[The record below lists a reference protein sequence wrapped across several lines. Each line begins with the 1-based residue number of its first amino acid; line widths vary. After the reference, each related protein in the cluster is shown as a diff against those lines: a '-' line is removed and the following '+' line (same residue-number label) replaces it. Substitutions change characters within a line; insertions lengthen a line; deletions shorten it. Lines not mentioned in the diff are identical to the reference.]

1 MISNFDKLFGT
12 ETANSNAKQ
21 KGGEKSKTELLQ
33 KARNECYAM
42 IEEACTDATST
53 AAKLIMLLD
62 VESRFSFYSLNNN
75 LLIYAQ
81 KPYAV
86 RFKSF
91 DGWKTEGGSVKA
103 GAKAFMILEPHEYTG
118 KNGEK
123 RIAYKP
129 KKVFDISD
137 VVFQNKEQA
146 QEISMRY
153 DARALLTAL
162 LNNVPVPVKKAES
175 AKMPVNTLESA
186 YYDNTDHCVYFRQN
200 GKGLAD
206 AFPAIAM
213 ALAHAEMAKTHGEN
227 HRADICSFQARCA
240 AYVLSQKYGIP
251 TDTIRIDSIPP
262 RYTDMSTDEI
272 KSELSEIHFIVK
284 SIDARMRDFFL
295 DMEYEKN
302 RIVRKHDGGAR

>member
-21 KGGEKSKTELLQ
+21 KGGEKSKIEFLQ

-103 GAKAFMILEPHEYTG
+103 GAKSFMILEPHEYTG

-123 RIAYKP
+123 RIAYNP

-153 DARALLTAL
+153 DARTLLTAL
-162 LNNVPVPVKKAES
+162 LSNVPVPVKKAES

-200 GKGLAD
+200 GMVKTIAQIFVPFRHAVPHMYSLKNTGFRQIRFVST
-206 AFPAIAM
+206 AFRHAIQICLQM
-213 ALAHAEMAKTHGEN
+213 KS
-227 HRADICSFQARCA
+227 RASFRRSM
-240 AYVLSQKYGIP
+240 L
-251 TDTIRIDSIPP
+251 
-262 RYTDMSTDEI
+262 
-272 KSELSEIHFIVK
+272 L
-284 SIDARMRDFFL
+284 
-295 DMEYEKN
+295 
-302 RIVRKHDGGAR
+302 